1 MEFDFINKMVLSSKK
16 PPTSAGSITA
26 AGDDLDASG
35 KSGIGE
41 SSKTMDS
48 GPYSVDKGLFHRRLA
63 PSRAQA
69 IKRSKKTAA
78 EVETGG
84 FSSKLTSW
92 ISGKGALGKSKK
104 EDIPDEDDI
113 EGGMVLMS
121 PDEDPLTDT
130 EEMGIIRES
139 DKKLMVK
146 SGNLD
151 FSLICLVTGTRL

>member
-16 PPTSAGSITA
+16 PASAGSATA

-35 KSGIGE
+35 RSGIGE
-41 SSKTMDS
+41 SGKSMGS

-63 PSRAQA
+63 PSRAEA

-78 EVETGG
+78 QMETGG

-92 ISGKGALGKSKK
+92 ISGRGALGKSKK

-113 EGGMVLMS
+113 ESGMVLMS
-121 PDEDPLTDT
+121 PDDDPLTDT

-139 DKKLMVK
+139 DKKLMVRCQ
-146 SGNLD
+146 D
-151 FSLICLVTGTRL
+151 YF